1 MAKGFAIHN
10 APTNHGGI
18 IPSTQVR
25 SSQQGNLFVRAG
37 DGHFCPKCKCWS
49 TVIKSHDHVIMDGK
63 PVAYAGDKLTCGA
76 TIQPQQSHVV
86 GDSGS
91 YYSHSPSNNETN
103 SFIEQTKEKIVK
115 EIYWSYGENFIL
127 LQDKS
132 RFYNDLNIHI
142 KTVGYSSGESLS
154 INIEPED
161 SEIDTFQPFTIF
173 LKIDNRGEGVA
184 RNVFLGK
191 FITIDTEY

>member
-91 YYSHSPSNNETN
+91 YYNQNKNNN
-103 SFIEQTKEKIVK
+103 LLEKSEEKYIK
-115 EIYWSYGENFIL
+115 EIFWSYGDNFIRL
-127 LQDKS
+127 ESES
-132 RFYNDLNIHI
+132 RHFVDMNLHI
-142 KTVGYSSGESLS
+142 KTLNYSTGELV
-154 INIEPED
+154 
-161 SEIDTFQPFTIF
+161 EITIKYDNDDF
-173 LKIDNRGEGVA
+173 VSSNLKELKIKGIVNNQGEA
-184 RNVFLGK
+184 IIKNVFQNQTLNLG
-191 FITIDTEY
+191 

>member
-25 SSQQGNLFVRAG
+25 GSQQGNLFVRAG

-91 YYSHSPSNNETN
+91 YYNGSTNFSQNLLDSQKGIFDEQIQVEVNN
-103 SFIEQTKEKIVK
+103 SF
-115 EIYWSYGENFIL
+115 S
-127 LQDKS
+127 
-132 RFYNDLNIHI
+132 DL
-142 KTVGYSSGESLS
+142 
-154 INIEPED
+154 
-161 SEIDTFQPFTIF
+161 
-173 LKIDNRGEGVA
+173 
-184 RNVFLGK
+184 FLGLAYRLK
-191 FITIDTEY
+191 VDGNVIEGTLDSNGKTLRFETKKQSQVTEFEIFFKENIKYFSDLEGEE

>member
-76 TIQPQQSHVV
+76 TIQPQQNHVV

-91 YYSHSPSNNETN
+91 YYNQNKNNNETN
-103 SFIEQTKEKIVK
+103 NLIKQSEEKYIK
-115 EIYWSYGENFIL
+115 EIFWSYGDNFIRL
-127 LQDKS
+127 ESES
-132 RFYNDLNIHI
+132 RHFVDMNLHI
-142 KTVGYSSGESLS
+142 KTLNYSTGELV
-154 INIEPED
+154 
-161 SEIDTFQPFTIF
+161 EITIKYDNDDF
-173 LKIDNRGEGVA
+173 VSSNLKELKIKGIVNNQGEA
-184 RNVFLGK
+184 IIKNVFQNQTLNLG
-191 FITIDTEY
+191 

>member
-18 IPSTQVR
+18 VPSTQM
-25 SSQQGNLFVRAG
+25 SNSQQGNLFVRAG
-37 DGHFCPKCKCWS
+37 DGHFCPQCKCWS

-91 YYSHSPSNNETN
+91 YYNRPIDNGQNLVSSQNEKFDEQLKIIFDNEIDDLFKNLDYKVKVGENIQQGSLDLNGKT
-103 SFIEQTKEKIVK
+103 SRFFTEKQESITEIELIFKEKIV
-115 EIYWSYGENFIL
+115 YFH
-127 LQDKS
+127 
-132 RFYNDLNIHI
+132 DL
-142 KTVGYSSGESLS
+142 
-154 INIEPED
+154 
-161 SEIDTFQPFTIF
+161 
-173 LKIDNRGEGVA
+173 
-184 RNVFLGK
+184 
-191 FITIDTEY
+191 

>member
-18 IPSTQVR
+18 VPSTQMR

-49 TVIKSHDHVIMDGK
+49 TVIKSHDHIIIDGK
-63 PVAYAGDKLTCGA
+63 SVAYAGDKLTCGA

-91 YYSHSPSNNETN
+91 YYSHSQNSNTMNN
-103 SFIEQTKEKIVK
+103 FVEQTKKQYGQKFLIVDEETGK
-115 EIYWSYGENFIL
+115 PLINVCYEISMTGIVMKKGHTDGNGYTEAITSENPDEI
-127 LQDKS
+127 
-132 RFYNDLNIHI
+132 
-142 KTVGYSSGESLS
+142 E
-154 INIEPED
+154 INIL
-161 SEIDTFQPFTIF
+161 SE
-173 LKIDNRGEGVA
+173 GEHNDYCCK
-184 RNVFLGK
+184 R
-191 FITIDTEY
+191 

>member
-1 MAKGFAIHN
+1 
-10 APTNHGGI
+10 
-18 IPSTQVR
+18 
-25 SSQQGNLFVRAG
+25 
-37 DGHFCPKCKCWS
+37 
-49 TVIKSHDHVIMDGK
+49 MDGK

-76 TIQPQQSHVV
+76 TLQPQQSHVV

-91 YYSHSPSNNETN
+91 YYSHSQINDETS
-103 SFIEQTKEKIVK
+103 SFIEENKKKIVK
-115 EIYWSYGENFIL
+115 EIYWCYGENFIL

-142 KTVGYSSGESLS
+142 KTVGYFIGESLS
-154 INIEPED
+154 INIEPEN
-161 SEIDTFQPFTIF
+161 SEIDTFQPFTVTV
-173 LKIDNRGEGVA
+173 KIDSQGEGVA